1 MIVIVHSLPPHACY
15 KVFSQPFYASV
26 EGWFTRKY
34 PDSVFVHGELKEI
47 PSLRLNLLRLCFR
60 TAYVGLTTGFA
71 IIFPYFNQVVGV
83 AGSVIFWPVVVYFP
97 VEMYLVQKDIGP
109 RTSMSIVLRLYCS
122 LTLIV
127 MVFAFLGSV
136 KGLIAAKLSV

>member
-1 MIVIVHSLPPHACY
+1 MIVRSLLPHACY
-15 KVFSQPFYASV
+15 QVFSQPFYASF
-26 EGWFTRKY
+26 ERWFIRKY
-34 PDSVFVHGELKEI
+34 PESVFVHGELKEI

-71 IIFPYFNQVVGV
+71 IIFPYFNQVVGLG
-83 AGSVIFWPVVVYFP
+83 GSVIFWPVVIYFP
-97 VEMYLVQKDIGP
+97 VEMYLVQRDIGAW
-109 RTSMSIVLRLYCS
+109 TSKSIILRLYCF

-136 KGLIAAKLSV
+136 KGLIDAKLSV